1 MISLRI
7 ENLLLNN
14 ANNDNKGYIFKEGS
28 VLKGQILDIL
38 EEFILIDIKG
48 HGVLKATLEGEL
60 KALKGDEVSFLVKT
74 HINNEIQIKQLM
86 NEEPLKNHLT
96 TDVYKD
102 NSISKLLKNF
112 NIKETKISIALM
124 ENLMKYNAPINEQS
138 LTDGIKSLEK
148 LLQLLNLS
156 EDDKVVLISGPITEK
171 ENIST
176 EKEFTKENRLEFS
189 NPKGQEI
196 IIKESLTKDLI
207 LPDKINIKNLLIT
220 NADHYPEK
228 EDLSTLVKE
237 FLGTGINIE
246 NEDEFIKM
254 LSFFIKNDIKPSL
267 NNIKNL
273 KELNQDPIE
282 FSKDFEKIDVF
293 LSKFKNNDNIG
304 KLKDFDFNIDFT
316 KKNILKNSIQV
327 EELKNVLEESGN
339 KINLKEDIKNLENK
353 IDFLKEMNKD
363 LSFLFLPMNFGKKEL
378 NGVLT
383 LLKENKKKRSGNN
396 KTNILIN
403 LNTSNLGNIKISCQ
417 AISTS
422 ISVKINIKKEDIE
435 LFKSMEEQLI
445 QKVSLI
451 GYSINKIE
459 FIIDED
465 IRIMDAIASNPNPTY
480 FLDIKV

>member
-14 ANNDNKGYIFKEGS
+14 ANDDNKEYIFKEGS
-28 VLKGQILDIL
+28 VLKGQILDVL

-48 HGVLKATLEGEL
+48 HGVLKVTLEGEL
-60 KALKGDEVSFLVKT
+60 KALKGDEVSFLVKS

-96 TDVYKD
+96 TDIYKD

-112 NIKETKISIALM
+112 NIKESKISIALM
-124 ENLMKYNAPINEQS
+124 ENLMKYNAPINEQN

-148 LLQLLNLS
+148 LIQLLNLS
-156 EDDKVVLISGPITEK
+156 EDDKVVLISGSI
-171 ENIST
+171 T
-176 EKEFTKENRLEFS
+176 EKEFTKENRLEIS
-189 NPKGQEI
+189 NPKGQET
-196 IIKESLTKDLI
+196 IIKESRTKELI

-293 LSKFKNNDNIG
+293 LSKLKNNDNIE

-316 KKNILKNSIQV
+316 KKNILKNSVQV
-327 EELKNVLEESGN
+327 EELKKVLEESGN

-396 KTNILIN
+396 KTNVLIN
-403 LNTSNLGNIKISCQ
+403 LSTSNLGNIRISCQ

-422 ISVKINIKKEDIE
+422 LSVKINIKKEDIE

-445 QKVSLI
+445 RKVSLI

-465 IRIMDAIASNPNPTY
+465 IQIMDAIASNPNPTY